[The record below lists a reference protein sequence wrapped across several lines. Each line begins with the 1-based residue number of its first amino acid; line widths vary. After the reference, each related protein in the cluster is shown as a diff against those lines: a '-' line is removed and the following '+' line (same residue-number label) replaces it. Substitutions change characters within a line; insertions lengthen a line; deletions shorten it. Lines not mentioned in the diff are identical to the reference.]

1 MKKIGLWIFG
11 MLRIV
16 VCVVLLFASCLAL
29 LLAIALKDSPYMIY
43 DISDSKKIEDSIA
56 IISDNIPWPS
66 TLPDSTKILKLRYYR
81 HTFDAEWTYISV
93 TVQVPAD
100 ETVDSSAMPDGYQ
113 ISHDEIQGENRLIQF
128 SYHCSA
134 AAMGDLYDWIVQ
146 NGRRVYNI
154 KEIILLFLPVIGLLL
169 AAILV
174 VIPYGKI
181 HRHFKARKRP
191 SQRQ

>member
-11 MLRIV
+11 VIRIV
-16 VCVVLLFASCLAL
+16 VCVVLLFASCLAM

-43 DISDSKKIEDSIA
+43 DISEKIEDNIA

-66 TLPDSTKILKLRYYR
+66 ILPDSTKILKLRYYQ
-81 HTFDAEWTYISV
+81 HTLDTRLSYLYV
-93 TVQVPAD
+93 TIQLPAD
-100 ETVDSSAMPDGYQ
+100 QVLDNSTMPAGYH
-113 ISHDEIQGENRLIQF
+113 ISHNEVQGENRCIQF
-128 SYHCSA
+128 YYQCA
-134 AAMGDLYDWIVQ
+134 PAAMGDLYDWIVQ

>member
-11 MLRIV
+11 MIRIV

-43 DISDSKKIEDSIA
+43 DISDSKKIEDNIA

-66 TLPDSTKILKLRYYR
+66 TLPDSTKILKLRYDQ
-81 HTFDAEWTYISV
+81 HTLDTRLSYLYV
-93 TVQVPAD
+93 TIQLPAD
-100 ETVDSSAMPDGYQ
+100 QVLDNSTMPAGYH
-113 ISHDEIQGENRLIQF
+113 ISHNEVQGENRCIQF
-128 SYHCSA
+128 YYQCA
-134 AAMGDLYDWIVQ
+134 PAAMGNLYDWIVQ
-146 NGRRVYNI
+146 NGRRIYDM
-154 KEIILLFLPVIGLLL
+154 KEILLSFLPVIGLLL

-181 HRHFKARKRP
+181 HRHFKDRKRP
-191 SQRQ
+191 PQRQ